1 MVSVENSLT
10 YIFLN
15 KLFETNPCQHNNL
28 LICLSIVALEN
39 YDYPKIKNNNL
50 FKTKNWLV
58 IKYVYLPKSYYYYKN
73 ATCKFVNK

>member
-39 YDYPKIKNNNL
+39 YGYPKIITIICLKL
-50 FKTKNWLV
+50 KIGWL
-58 IKYVYLPKSYYYYKN
+58 YNMFTYKN
-73 ATCKFVNK
+73 LIIITKMLHVSL